1 MRAAG
6 SLAGDWT
13 AMLRLAAEAQPAM
26 LWSVRQKTARLFT
39 YSPAFE
45 RAAMKCSG

>member
-1 MRAAG
+1 
-6 SLAGDWT
+6 
-13 AMLRLAAEAQPAM
+13 M

-39 YSPAFE
+39 YSPTFE